1 MNYYDEIKSK
11 LIDNDIYSKVKDD
24 SKEKHKA
31 ITYFEIGK
39 ILYEAG
45 SKYGDN
51 IIGEYAKRLV
61 MEVGKKYNK
70 SILFRMKQFYIFFKE
85 EKVTLL
91 AQRLGWNH
99 YIKDNAAIT

>member
-1 MNYYDEIKSK
+1 
-11 LIDNDIYSKVKDD
+11 
-24 SKEKHKA
+24 
-31 ITYFEIGK
+31 
-39 ILYEAG
+39 
-45 SKYGDN
+45 
-51 IIGEYAKRLV
+51 